1 VRTYL
6 SALNFAHILKD
17 CPVLPFSQDK
27 LIAMCLAGSENCEIY
42 SSNPSRKRR
51 TVTLDSLLIIGHR
64 LALKNWSELK
74 KQTIWSACLVAFF
87 TSARMG
93 ELLPNSSFFDPVT
106 TLCWKHVKFYND
118 KSILIFLPTTKTT
131 GVKGAFLDIFPFAIK
146 QCCPSSAL
154 EKLRIMSQDFAD
166 NNTPVFCHNRNTP
179 LTTRFLNLTLKELMS
194 DIFIPGVNDLSCHSF
209 RSALPSII
217 SNCPEK
223 SEIEDIKE
231 WGHWKSDAI
240 LAYTRL
246 SKVKRQSLFNKISS
260 LILNSSPD

>member
-27 LIAMCLAGSENCEIY
+27 LIAMCLTGSENCEIY